1 MSGRVHIIGAG
12 MAGLACA
19 VELVQAGCAVT
30 LYEAAARAGGRCRS
44 YHDELLGRLIDNGN
58 HLILGANPALFHYL
72 DTVGARTRL
81 TSPESAFFPFV
92 DLATGERWTVRPNR
106 GRLPWWIFSSRRRI
120 PGTRWFEYLKSLKLA
135 WAGSGMT
142 VAQAMGRT
150 SGPIVA
156 RLLEPLTVAV
166 LNASLAEGAA
176 RLLWP
181 VMRLTFGAG
190 EAACR
195 PYFPRE
201 GLGPD
206 VVEPGVAFV
215 TGRRGQIRFNE
226 RLRALVLDR
235 GRVIA
240 LDFPGGRV
248 PLDAGDTVVLAVPPS
263 VATDLVPGLVA
274 PLESRAIVNLHFKL
288 ARPVEL
294 PEGSL
299 ILGLVNSTAQWIFA
313 KGNVASI
320 TVSAADALAER
331 PAEEIADLIWREVA
345 EALDLRNHPLPPYRV
360 VKEKRATFAQV
371 PSALALRPSTKTS
384 FANLLLAG
392 DWTDT
397 GLPATIEG
405 AVRSGQNAAKR
416 LLAASR

>member
-19 VELVQAGCAVT
+19 VELVQAGRAVT
-30 LYEAAARAGGRCRS
+30 LHEAAARAGGRCRS

-58 HLILGANPALFHYL
+58 HLILGANPSLFRYL
-72 DTVGARTRL
+72 DTVGARSRL
-81 TSPESAFFPFV
+81 ICPETAFFPFV

-106 GRLPWWIFSSRRRI
+106 GRLPWWIFSARRRI
-120 PGTRWFEYLKSLKLA
+120 PGTSWRDYLAALKLA
-135 WAGSGMT
+135 RAKPGDT
-142 VAQAMGRT
+142 VAEAMGT
-150 SGPIVA
+150 TTGAIVS

-166 LNASLAEGAA
+166 LNASYHEGAA

-215 TGRRGQIRFNE
+215 AGRGGEIRFNE
-226 RLRALVLDR
+226 RVRALELARDR
-235 GRVIA
+235 VVA
-240 LDFPGGRV
+240 LDFGSSPV
-248 PLDAGDTVVLAVPPS
+248 PLGVDDAVVLAVPPS
-263 VATDLVPGLVA
+263 VAIDLLPGLAA

-288 ARPVEL
+288 ARPVTL

-313 KGNVASI
+313 KGEVASV

-331 PAEEIADLIWREVA
+331 PAEEIAALIWSEVS
-345 EALDLRNHPLPPYRV
+345 EALDLRNQPLPPYRV

-371 PSALALRPSTKTS
+371 PSALAQRPSTTTK
-384 FANLLLAG
+384 FKNLWLAG

-405 AVRSGQNAAKR
+405 AVRSGQMAAR
-416 LLAASR
+416 HLIMRAH

>member
-1 MSGRVHIIGAG
+1 MSGRVHVIGAG

-19 VELVQAGCAVT
+19 VELVKAGRAVT

-72 DTVGARTRL
+72 DTVGARERL
-81 TSPESAFFPFV
+81 TCPERAFFPFI
-92 DLATGERWTVRPNR
+92 DLDTGERWTVRPNR

-120 PGTRWFEYLKSLKLA
+120 PGTRWRDYLATLKLA
-135 WAGSGMT
+135 RAAPGDT
-142 VAQAMGRT
+142 VAQAMGT
-150 SGPIVA
+150 TTGPIVS
-156 RLLEPLTVAV
+156 RLFEPLTVAV
-166 LNASLAEGAA
+166 LNASYQEGAA

-215 TGRRGQIRFNE
+215 TGGRGEIRFNE
-226 RLRALVLDR
+226 RLRSLVPDR
-235 GRVIA
+235 NRVAA
-240 LDFPGGRV
+240 LDFASGRV
-248 PLDAGDTVVLAVPPS
+248 PLGGDDRVVLAVTPT
-263 VATDLVPGLVA
+263 VAADLVPGLVA

-288 ARPVEL
+288 GRPVVL

-299 ILGLVNSTAQWIFA
+299 ILGLVGSTAQWIFA
-313 KGNVASI
+313 KGEVASV

-331 PAEEIADLIWREVA
+331 PAEEIAALVWSEVSA
-345 EALDLRNHPLPPYRV
+345 ALDLRNHPMPPYRV

-371 PSALALRPSTKTS
+371 PGANSLRPGAKTNFS
-384 FANLLLAG
+384 NLWLAG

-405 AVRSGQNAAKR
+405 AVRSGQAAAR
-416 LLAASR
+416 LVISGAR